1 MGKDPN
7 ILESRKVFTNV
18 LKSPLS
24 TMDRLGTKKISLI
37 MFQRGEE
44 RDKKKRKN
52 GNMWRKK
59 RCTYYMTNGGRMWMG
74 RKMVGFFFRS
84 FLSTRQSWDGEQ
96 PVGFAGDRWLLV
108 VVSSQMIITVCHSS
122 EVNLGAKIRS
132 GFYDLKKKKQMVE
145 NARKGRRLVASITN

>member
-44 RDKKKRKN
+44 KDKKKRKE
-52 GNMWRKK
+52 
-59 RCTYYMTNGGRMWMG
+59 MG
-74 RKMVGFFFRS
+74 K
-84 FLSTRQSWDGEQ
+84 
-96 PVGFAGDRWLLV
+96 
-108 VVSSQMIITVCHSS
+108 
-122 EVNLGAKIRS
+122 
-132 GFYDLKKKKQMVE
+132 DLKKWEKIQTSWNTEKSLQMF
-145 NARKGRRLVASITN
+145 